1 MRIILGFQDGWEDWL
16 RERLSPVTTEKIY
29 GRNLL
34 NCFGHFSTTRAL
46 LEIPCNCEIISTY
59 FKNLFTDVCLCMF
72 I

>member
-34 NCFGHFSTTRAL
+34 NCFGHL
-46 LEIPCNCEIISTY
+46 DILVP
-59 FKNLFTDVCLCMF
+59 
-72 I
+72 